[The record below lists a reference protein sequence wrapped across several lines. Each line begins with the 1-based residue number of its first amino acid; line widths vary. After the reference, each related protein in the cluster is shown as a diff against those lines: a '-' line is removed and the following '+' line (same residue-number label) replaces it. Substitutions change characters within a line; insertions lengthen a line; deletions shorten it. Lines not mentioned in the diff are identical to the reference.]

1 MFLFP
6 EVKAPEIVTCE
17 DSADEYALT
26 IDNISGLKF
35 VSDVDYKPST
45 PNNGSGG
52 VKFWTRHFGG
62 TTTPIDTPVDIPADT
77 SSHGIDIPVD
87 TSSHGIDTP
96 VVTSS
101 HSIDTPVDTSSHGI
115 DTPVDTSSHGID
127 TPVDTS
133 SHGIDI
139 PIDTSPHGIDTP
151 IDTSP
156 HGIGTPIDTLP
167 HGIDT
172 TIDTSPHDV
181 DTPIDT
187 SICRTTTPLELLRK
201 TLQTPTMELM
211 SETLQIGQSYEN
223 RGIPD
228 ETFIDPV
235 DIKPT
240 LHDTT
245 TPAPVEEV
253 PETERKDI
261 LEEYEWET
269 RVKVEMPT
277 SPSTSAHVKT
287 PPDEAHALEG
297 TSRKTSTRLNDSVGT
312 DHLRDA
318 DHHFDRSSETQMT
331 CAHDRQKDLC
341 AREAQDRHD
350 NAHDRH
356 GNAHD
361 RNDNARDRHDNAH
374 DRHDNAHD
382 RHDIT
387 RNRHDTQHDL
397 HGDQHDQPEHRYDTS
412 HHETDS
418 EEEEFKDA
426 ENDPPRK
433 RPKGDEPETPA
444 RYTLRKRE
452 SNVNYRQLHLGKR
465 QTD

>member
-1 MFLFP
+1 MNL
-6 EVKAPEIVTCE
+6 
-17 DSADEYALT
+17 L
-26 IDNISGLKF
+26 
-35 VSDVDYKPST
+35 YKIYT
-45 PNNGSGG
+45 
-52 VKFWTRHFGG
+52 FWTRHFGG
-62 TTTPIDTPVDIPADT
+62 TTTPIDTPVDIPDIT
-77 SSHGIDIPVD
+77 SSHGIDISVV

-96 VVTSS
+96 VV
-101 HSIDTPVDTSSHGI
+101 TSSHGI

-127 TPVDTS
+127 TPVVTSSYGIDTPVDMT
-133 SHGIDI
+133 SHGIDT
-139 PIDTSPHGIDTP
+139 PVDMTSHGIDTP
-151 IDTSP
+151 IDTSS
-156 HGIGTPIDTLP
+156 HGIDTPVDMTSHDIDTPIDMTSHDIDTPIDT
-167 HGIDT
+167 
-172 TIDTSPHDV
+172 SSHDV

-211 SETLQIGQSYEN
+211 SETLQIGQNYEN
-223 RGIPD
+223 RGVPD

-240 LHDTT
+240 PHETT

-277 SPSTSAHVKT
+277 SPSTSAHVGT

-297 TSRKTSTRLNDSVGT
+297 TSRRTSTRLNDSVGT

-350 NAHDRH
+350 NAR
-356 GNAHD
+356 D

-387 RNRHDTQHDL
+387 RNR
-397 HGDQHDQPEHRYDTS
+397 HDQPEHRYDTS

-452 SNVNYRQLHLGKR
+452 SNPTKLVTVGVPKINIQHPNAQSFLFLKLQTNYKKKQ
-465 QTD
+465 QS

>member
-1 MFLFP
+1 M
-6 EVKAPEIVTCE
+6 T
-17 DSADEYALT
+17 
-26 IDNISGLKF
+26 
-35 VSDVDYKPST
+35 
-45 PNNGSGG
+45 
-52 VKFWTRHFGG
+52 
-62 TTTPIDTPVDIPADT
+62 
-77 SSHGIDIPVD
+77 
-87 TSSHGIDTP
+87 SHGIDTP
-96 VVTSS
+96 VDMTS
-101 HSIDTPVDTSSHGI
+101 HGIDTPIDTSSHGI
-115 DTPVDTSSHGID
+115 DTPVDMTSHD
-127 TPVDTS
+127 
-133 SHGIDI
+133 
-139 PIDTSPHGIDTP
+139 IDTP
-151 IDTSP
+151 IDTS
-156 HGIGTPIDTLP
+156 
-167 HGIDT
+167 
-172 TIDTSPHDV
+172 SHDV

-187 SICRTTTPLELLRK
+187 SICV
-201 TLQTPTMELM
+201 
-211 SETLQIGQSYEN
+211 
-223 RGIPD
+223 PD

-240 LHDTT
+240 PHETT

-277 SPSTSAHVKT
+277 SPSTSAHVGT

-297 TSRKTSTRLNDSVGT
+297 TSRRTSTRLNDSVGT

-350 NAHDRH
+350 NAR
-356 GNAHD
+356 D

-387 RNRHDTQHDL
+387 RNRHD
-397 HGDQHDQPEHRYDTS
+397 QPEHRYDTS

-426 ENDPPRK
+426 ENDPSRK

-452 SNVNYRQLHLGKR
+452 SNMMLTGEEAIIGEDHIKKEESSESDLMVEEEMIIEEELFEEMMITENIKKEVNHSSSSIVTDVAECWVVLRNLTEDEIFRWSSRNDEDLPSGDLECGVERSSELPEQRKQKYRGRNELDVAGDSLV
-465 QTD
+465 DSLW